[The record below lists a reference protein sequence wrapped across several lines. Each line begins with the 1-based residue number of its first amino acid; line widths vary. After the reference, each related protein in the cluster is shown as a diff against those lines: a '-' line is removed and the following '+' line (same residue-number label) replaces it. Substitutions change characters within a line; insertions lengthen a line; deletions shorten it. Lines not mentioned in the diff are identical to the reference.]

1 MRPRTSA
8 IVPFVCLASAAAPLF
23 GASAKTSYDEA
34 RPVLD
39 AGIKAMG
46 GLEALQA
53 LKDLRR
59 VGTGTGY
66 NQGQSLLP
74 DAALTTRAMEIT
86 SVQDFARGRSSTEVT
101 NVPTGGIMTKTRAVL
116 SGDS

>member
-1 MRPRTSA
+1 MRSRTSA
-8 IVPFVCLASAAAPLF
+8 ILPFVCLASAAAPLL
-23 GASAKTSYDEA
+23 GASAETSYKEA
-34 RPVLD
+34 RQVLE

-53 LKDLRR
+53 VKDVRR

-74 DAALTTRAMEIT
+74 DAPLTTRAM
-86 SVQDFARGRSSTEVT
+86 F
-101 NVPTGGIMTKTRAVL
+101 L
-116 SGDS
+116 